1 MFSVEVSE
9 LFLAKELVGDRH
21 VGLGPPLRQ
30 VGVDPQAVPVHQ
42 AVDVVE
48 DRGVAPLVPALGA
61 EATTP
66 VQDVLLVD
74 VPFTAL
80 AAGEDVAYP
89 VLAVGTS
96 EKMAECTFI
105 ELQEFTFTK

>member
-1 MFSVEVSE
+1 MS
-9 LFLAKELVGDRH
+9 
-21 VGLGPPLRQ
+21 
-30 VGVDPQAVPVHQ
+30 
-42 AVDVVE
+42 
-48 DRGVAPLVPALGA
+48 PLVPALGA

-96 EKMAECTFI
+96 EKMAELDI
-105 ELQEFTFTK
+105 H

>member
-1 MFSVEVSE
+1 MSRPVS
-9 LFLAKELVGDRH
+9 
-21 VGLGPPLRQ
+21 
-30 VGVDPQAVPVHQ
+30 VHQ

-48 DRGVAPLVPALGA
+48 DRGVSPLVPALGA

-80 AAGEDVAYP
+80 AAGEDIAYP

-96 EKMAECTFI
+96 EKWQSWTFL
-105 ELQEFTFTK
+105 ELQEFTFTT

>member
-1 MFSVEVSE
+1 MS
-9 LFLAKELVGDRH
+9 R
-21 VGLGPPLRQ
+21 P
-30 VGVDPQAVPVHQ
+30 VPVHQ

-80 AAGEDVAYP
+80 AASGDVSYP

-96 EKMAECTFI
+96 EKWHLVNFKNLH
-105 ELQEFTFTK
+105 LQNKLLTRPPIIKYRTSETCLRND

>member
-1 MFSVEVSE
+1 MS
-9 LFLAKELVGDRH
+9 R
-21 VGLGPPLRQ
+21 P
-30 VGVDPQAVPVHQ
+30 VPVHQ

-80 AAGEDVAYP
+80 AAGEDVSYP

-96 EKMAECTFI
+96 EKWQSGHSLNFKNLL
-105 ELQEFTFTK
+105 LQKLLTRP